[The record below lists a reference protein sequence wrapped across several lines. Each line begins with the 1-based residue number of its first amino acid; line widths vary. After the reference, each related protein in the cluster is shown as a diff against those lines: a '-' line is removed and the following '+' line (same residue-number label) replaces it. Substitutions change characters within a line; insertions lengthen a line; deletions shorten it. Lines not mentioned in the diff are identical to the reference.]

1 MRAGALV
8 ALLLCAVA
16 TGAGASELVLRP
28 PRPVALVVQDR
39 AGKDLDLKQL
49 AGRTTLVHFWASWC
63 VSCREEFPALDALQR
78 DMGGEGLKI
87 LAISLDRIG
96 WPKIDRTIEATGVRD
111 LAIFHDRNREAAA
124 GLGVVGL
131 PTTLVVDAQGREI
144 ARMEGPGAWGD
155 PALRAKLRALVAP

>member
-1 MRAGALV
+1 MRARALAALV
-8 ALLLCAVA
+8 LCAA
-16 TGAGASELVLRP
+16 AAAACAGELVARP

-39 AGKDLDLKQL
+39 AGRDLDFRQL
-49 AGRTTLVHFWASWC
+49 AGKTTLVHFWASWC
-63 VSCREEFPALDALQR
+63 ASCREEFPALDALQR
-78 DMGGEGLKI
+78 DMGGEGFKI

-131 PTTLVVDAQGREI
+131 PTTLVVDAEGREI

-155 PALRAKLRALVAP
+155 PALRARLRALATQ